1 VALAPWAAA
10 VVGVLVGG
18 VAAWTAVRGVRRDP
32 ALLALGGLVGWAV
45 ILAALRPVD
54 PGPAAWT
61 VAGGMAAWVTAAAA
75 QRPRAQRGALWGVA
89 LAGVAAAVH
98 LAVERLVE
106 GGRPGG
112 PLEQP
117 VLAATVAV
125 LALAVLP
132 ALRLPTAAAAVA
144 GAVLLAGIAASG
156 SRAGML
162 AVVALAAVWAL
173 RLPTAAAAVAGA
185 VLLAGIAASGSRA
198 GMLAVV
204 ALAAVWTRRWGA
216 PTVRRAAAG
225 VAVIGLIGLSIRVA
239 TDPDPLR
246 WERVRIWQVAARTA
260 LAEAPW
266 GAGPGGFADAALPHN
281 FPRVGEL
288 ARWYREPSL
297 AESDVLQL
305 AAVLGIPGLG
315 LGATLALLL
324 LARAT
329 PVGLGVLAALAVT
342 SAVNTQLPV
351 PAVAVAAALAVAG
364 TQRRPRRVC
373 LWRCTRPQAVAVG
386 ALVAVVTG
394 LALSWPR
401 PGLLPDAETLA
412 AEVRRLAP
420 RDPRAALVQAC
431 EVVRRRPRWGEGRR
445 LWASLYLAQGV
456 KRREAALVER
466 AAQEYAAARAAN
478 PTDAFAAYGEAE
490 CARLL
495 GEPQRAHRL
504 AQEAVRLEPHF
515 ARAWVLLAALELAQ
529 GQLDGACQAL
539 ERAEKA
545 RRAGDGVVMIS
556 AYEVE
561 LVRWDP
567 ARATL
572 VASACGGSR

>member
-1 VALAPWAAA
+1 MLRRLGFLALAALPVVCIAGAAGVALAPWAAA

-162 AVVALAAVWAL
+162 AVVALAAVW
-173 RLPTAAAAVAGA
+173 
-185 VLLAGIAASGSRA
+185 
-198 GMLAVV
+198 
-204 ALAAVWTRRWGA
+204 TRRWGA

-329 PVGLGVLAALAVT
+329 PAGLGVLAALAVT

-364 TQRRPRRVC
+364 TQRRPRRVR

-478 PTDAFAAYGEAE
+478 PTDAFAAFGEAE

>member
-1 VALAPWAAA
+1 MRRLGFLALAALPVVCIAGAAGVTLAPWAAA
-10 VVGVLVGG
+10 VAGILLGG
-18 VAAWTAVRGVRRDP
+18 VAASTVVRGVRRDP
-32 ALLALGGLVGWAV
+32 ALLAVGGLVGWAV
-45 ILAALRPVD
+45 MLAALRPVD
-54 PGPAAWT
+54 AGPAAWT
-61 VAGGMAAWVTAAAA
+61 VAGGVAAWVTAAAA

-117 VLAATVAV
+117 ALGATLAV

-144 GAVLLAGIAASG
+144 GAVVLAGIVASG

-162 AVVALAAVWAL
+162 AVVAVAVVWAL
-173 RLPTAAAAVAGA
+173 R
-185 VLLAGIAASGSRA
+185 
-198 GMLAVV
+198 
-204 ALAAVWTRRWGA
+204 WGG
-216 PTVRRAAAG
+216 PSVRRTAAG
-225 VAVIGLIGLSIRVA
+225 VAIIGLIGLSIRVA

-246 WERVRIWQVAARTA
+246 WERLRIWQVAARTA

-281 FPRVGEL
+281 FPREGEL

-297 AESDVLQL
+297 AESDLLQL
-305 AAVLGIPGLG
+305 GAVLGIPGVV

-329 PVGLGVLAALAVT
+329 PAGLGVLAALAVT

-364 TQRRPRRVC
+364 TQRRTRPVR
-373 LWRCTRPQAVAVG
+373 LWRGTGSQALAGGVA
-386 ALVAVVTG
+386 LAVVTG

-401 PGLLPDAETLA
+401 PGLLPDAPTLA
-412 AEVRRLAP
+412 AEARHLAA
-420 RDPRAALVQAC
+420 RDPRAALVQAG
-431 EVVRRRPRWGEGRR
+431 EAVRRRPRWGEGRR
-445 LWASLYLAQGV
+445 LLASLYLAQGV
-456 KRREAALVER
+456 ERREAALVEQ
-466 AAQEYAAARAAN
+466 AAEEYAAARAAN

-495 GEPQRAHRL
+495 GQPRRARRV

-515 ARAWVLLAALELAQ
+515 ARAWVLLAALELEEGRVEGACAAWQRAAQ
-529 GQLDGACQAL
+529 G
-539 ERAEKA
+539 
-545 RRAGDGVVMIS
+545 RRAAEAVAMIS
-556 AYEVE
+556 PYEVE

-567 ARATL
+567 ARAAL
-572 VASACGGSR
+572 VASACGGGP